1 MSTQESAE
9 DQSPGQAPRRASPHD
24 VIGVG
29 VAFSAAGLYFMLGAT
44 GYAPM
49 PEGNSPAFIAFCAG
63 VAFLFAGLACM
74 VRARAGMTDMQSEAP
89 DGAPG

>member
-1 MSTQESAE
+1 MSTQENAE

-49 PEGNSPAFIAFCAG
+49 PRATVRRLSLSAPEWHSCSPG
-63 VAFLFAGLACM
+63 
-74 VRARAGMTDMQSEAP
+74 
-89 DGAPG
+89 